1 MNPRGAPDMLDFRAD
16 KKNRGL
22 SPLKGHMPL
31 LHFQEALKLLRSDPV
46 LKEARGAVKRQGLY
60 LVGGVLRNLALGRP
74 LPPDYDFVYD
84 GRTALL
90 AGKFASRLGGSA
102 FILDKETL
110 SYRVAARVNGAPCTI
125 DISSVKDGG
134 ISCDLKS
141 RDFTVD
147 ALAVGVA
154 ELFTEDAPRLFDP
167 CGGLDDAACL
177 RLRMNSRKAFLEDP
191 LRCLRAVRIARQY
204 GLKITPDT
212 AAAVKKASPLLTGV
226 APERVREELTAIF
239 RCVGASRAVSALY
252 YLGVIKAILPEALH
266 WRDAGG
272 VEPPQGYDLLAH
284 SLKTLDEGEAVI
296 DEAMDTA
303 GKAFPGLAENLSRH
317 FLCPAGSL
325 DRKVFFKMAAF
336 FHDAGKPLTVK
347 LNPLRGRTSG
357 KLSFKGHDREGAVLI
372 NGIFRRLRFSGR
384 VAAEIANLVKNHHRI
399 FALAKLKKRSDRAK
413 AHLLRAADGVDGI
426 WKGAAVDLLLLSVA
440 DVRATRGG
448 EDRRFLKFVNEML
461 RFYYEHFL
469 KKRAAPLMNGRE
481 IMRVF
486 KIPEGPL
493 VGEIIKK
500 ISEGIEAGVVKD
512 KKEAKAYV
520 RKRLKAAG
528 C

>member
-1 MNPRGAPDMLDFRAD
+1 MNSRGRSEILDFRGD
-16 KKNRGL
+16 KKNRG
-22 SPLKGHMPL
+22 HMPPS
-31 LHFQEALKLLRSDPV
+31 HFQEALRALRNDPV
-46 LKEARGAVKRQGLY
+46 MKEARGAAPRQGLIY
-60 LVGGVLRNLALGRP
+60 LVGGVLRNMALGRP
-74 LPPDYDFVYD
+74 LPQDYDFVYD

-90 AGKFASRLGGSA
+90 AGKLASRLGGSA
-102 FILDKETL
+102 FVLDKETL

-134 ISCDLKS
+134 ISRDLKR

-154 ELFTEDAPRLFDP
+154 ELFTRDAPRLFDP
-167 CGGLDDAACL
+167 CGGLDDAARL
-177 RLRMNSRKAFLEDP
+177 RLRMVSGKAFLEDP

-212 AAAVKKASPLLTGV
+212 AVAVKKASLLLTGV

-239 RCVGASRAVSALY
+239 RCAGTSRAVSALY
-252 YLGVIKAILPEALH
+252 ALGIIEAILPEARS
-266 WRDAGG
+266 WPDAG
-272 VEPPQGYDLLAH
+272 GYDLLAH
-284 SLKTLDEGEAVI
+284 SLAALDEAEALI
-296 DEAMDTA
+296 DEVTDAA
-303 GKAFPGLAENLSRH
+303 GKAFPGLAQTLSRH

-325 DRKVFFKMAAF
+325 DRRVFFKMAAF

-347 LNPLRGRTSG
+347 SSPPRGRTSG
-357 KLSFKGHDREGAVLI
+357 KLSFTGHDREGAVLI

-384 VAAEIANLVKNHHRI
+384 VAAQIANLAENHHRV
-399 FALAKLKKRSDRAK
+399 FALAKLEKRSDRAK
-413 AHLLRAADGVDGI
+413 AHLFRAVEGVDGI

-440 DVRATRGG
+440 DVRATRKG

-461 RFYYEHFL
+461 RFYYERFL
-469 KKRAAPLMNGRE
+469 KKRPAPLMNGRE
-481 IMRVF
+481 IMRIF

-493 VGEIIKK
+493 VGEIIKI

-512 KKEAKAYV
+512 KKEAGAYV
-520 RKRLKAAG
+520 KKWLKAAG
-528 C
+528 CS

>member
-1 MNPRGAPDMLDFRAD
+1 MNPRGGSDIFDFRAD
-16 KKNRGL
+16 KKNRG
-22 SPLKGHMPL
+22 HMPP

-46 LKEARGAVKRQGLY
+46 MVEARGAVKRRGIYPLRGLY
-60 LVGGVLRNLALGRP
+60 LVGGVLRNLALGRT

-84 GRTALL
+84 GGTALL

-125 DISSVKDGG
+125 DISSVKVGG
-134 ISCDLKS
+134 ILRDLKR

-147 ALAVGVA
+147 AMAVGVA

-167 CGGLDDAACL
+167 CGGLDDAARL
-177 RLRMNSRKAFLEDP
+177 RLRMVSGKAFLEDP

-239 RCVGASRAVSALY
+239 RCAGASRAVSALY
-252 YLGVIKAILPEALH
+252 ALGIIKAILPEALH
-266 WRDAGG
+266 WPGAG
-272 VEPPQGYDLLAH
+272 GYDLLAH
-284 SLKTLDEGEAVI
+284 CLETLDEGEAII
-296 DEAMDTA
+296 DEATDAA

-325 DRKVFFKMAAF
+325 DRKAFFKMAAF
-336 FHDAGKPLTVK
+336 FHDAGKQLTAK
-347 LNPLRGRTSG
+347 SNPLRGRTSG
-357 KLSFKGHDREGAVLI
+357 KLSFTGHDHEGAVLI

-384 VAAEIANLVKNHHRI
+384 VAAQIANLVKNHHRV
-399 FALAKLKKRSDRAK
+399 FALAKLKKRSDKAM
-413 AHLLRAADGVDGI
+413 AHLLRAVEGVDGI

-440 DVRATRGG
+440 DVRAARKR
-448 EDRRFLKFVNEML
+448 EDKRFLKFVNEML

-469 KKRAAPLMNGRE
+469 RKRPAPLMNGRE
-481 IMRVF
+481 IMRAF

-500 ISEGIEAGVVKD
+500 ISEGIEAGAVKD

-520 RKRLKAAG
+520 RKRLAG
-528 C
+528 IAGR

>member
-1 MNPRGAPDMLDFRAD
+1 MNPRGGSDILDFRAD
-16 KKNRGL
+16 KKNRG
-22 SPLKGHMPL
+22 HMPP

-46 LKEARGAVKRQGLY
+46 MVEARGAVKRRGIY

-74 LPPDYDFVYD
+74 LPPDYDFVYE
-84 GRTALL
+84 GRASLL
-90 AGKFASRLGGSA
+90 AGKFASRLGGTA

-125 DISSVKDGG
+125 DISSVEDGG
-134 ISCDLKS
+134 ISCDLKR

-154 ELFTEDAPRLFDP
+154 ELFTEDEPRLFDP
-167 CGGLDDAACL
+167 CGGLDDAARL
-177 RLRMNSRKAFLEDP
+177 RLRMVSGNAFLEDP
-191 LRCLRAVRIARQY
+191 LRCLRAVRIARQC
-204 GLKITPDT
+204 GLKITRDT

-239 RCVGASRAVSALY
+239 RCSGASRAVSALY
-252 YLGVIKAILPEALH
+252 VLGIIKGILPEARS
-266 WRDAGG
+266 WRDAG
-272 VEPPQGYDLLAH
+272 GYDLLAH
-284 SLKTLDEGEAVI
+284 CLGTLDAGEAII
-296 DEAMDTA
+296 DEATDTA

-347 LNPLRGRTSG
+347 LSPLRGRTSG
-357 KLSFKGHDREGAVLI
+357 KFSFTGHDREGAVLI

-384 VAAEIANLVKNHHRI
+384 VAAQIANLAENHHRV
-399 FALAKLKKRSDRAK
+399 FALAKLKKRSDKAK
-413 AHLLRAADGVDGI
+413 AHLLRAVEGVDGI

-440 DVRATRGG
+440 DARATRGG
-448 EDRRFLKFVNEML
+448 EDKKFLKFVNEML

-469 KKRAAPLMNGRE
+469 KKRHAPLMNGRE

-500 ISEGIEAGVVKD
+500 ISEGIEAGAVKD

-520 RKRLKAAG
+520 KKWLKATG
-528 C
+528 CS